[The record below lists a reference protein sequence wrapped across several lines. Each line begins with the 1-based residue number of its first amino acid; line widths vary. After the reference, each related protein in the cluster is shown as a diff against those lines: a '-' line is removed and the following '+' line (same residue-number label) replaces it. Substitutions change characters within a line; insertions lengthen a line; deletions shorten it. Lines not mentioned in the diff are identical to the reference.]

1 MRWDSWNIKRCKTLV
16 VGATFKCLFSNPN
29 HKCKDNNNKPNYK
42 WAKTCIFLCFF
53 TLDKYYL
60 HTFPSAGVYK
70 YCSFFLPFE
79 RRDSTLIWKAR
90 YAHMWHLGRWW
101 LYLSLL
107 VKYNKAILHIIDWLV
122 YFLILECNIEFII
135 HMVYEVPEQ
144 LITKSSDN
152 CRKIWNKKE

>member
-1 MRWDSWNIKRCKTLV
+1 MQP
-16 VGATFKCLFSNPN
+16 SNVCFQIQTIN
-29 HKCKDNNNKPNYK
+29 VKITTINLIISEQKP
-42 WAKTCIFLCFF
+42 AFFLCFF

-70 YCSFFLPFE
+70 ILFFFLPFE